1 MSASAT
7 AVPDLGLLRRL
18 SRICDRDG
26 LIRTAAIDHPES
38 YDLLFDDDLA
48 RVDFAEV
55 VDSKLELI
63 EAMSAHAS
71 SLLLDPRASV
81 GQAIITGA
89 AAGDV
94 GILSGLE
101 QLYHVPATG
110 GFEPRLALK
119 RGWGPEQLASLGLDA
134 AKLVVFHRHLDE
146 ASLGAKLEVV
156 REVAHRCHE
165 VHLPLVVEPLW
176 YAADGEDPTDPAI
189 RAQRTES
196 VIASTRAFKEAG
208 ADIMKVEFPVD
219 LATQA
224 DIADDTTARLAEAC
238 DGTWVLLSAG
248 VTFDGFA
255 EQLRVAA
262 RHGCSGFMAGRAI
275 WGDGVGR
282 FDAERRAAGVRT
294 ACERLDRLAE
304 ILHADPHPAITPLPR
319 DRAAETVG
327 PEWHTTLS

>member
-1 MSASAT
+1 MSDT
-7 AVPDLGLLRRL
+7 TPDLGLLRRL

-26 LIRTAAIDHPES
+26 LIRTAAIDHPEN

-71 SLLLDPRASV
+71 ALLLDPRASV
-81 GQAIITGA
+81 GQAIITA
-89 AAGDV
+89 AAPGDV

-101 QLYHVPATG
+101 DLYHVPATG

-119 RGWGPEQLASLGLDA
+119 RGWGPEQLVDLGIDA

-165 VHLPLVVEPLW
+165 LHLPLVVEPLW
-176 YAADGEDPTDPAI
+176 YAAEGEDPADPAV

-196 VIASTRAFKEAG
+196 VVASTRAFKEAG

-224 DIADDTTARLAEAC
+224 DVADEATARLADAC
-238 DGTWVLLSAG
+238 GGAWVLLSAG
-248 VTFDGFA
+248 VTFDGFV
-255 EQLRVAA
+255 EQVKVAV

-282 FDAERRAAGVRT
+282 FDAARRAAGVRT

-304 ILHADPHPAITPLPR
+304 ILHADPHPAIPALPR
-319 DRAAETVG
+319 AQAPTVIG
-327 PEWHTTLS
+327 PDWYTTLS